1 MSAAAF
7 SACYADWKL
16 IKTRACVQIVL
27 EIPIERANEA
37 YTVLGGMPVAGAEV
51 WCGVARLDPHK
62 VGVATPSEGG
72 KDRASSPHDPPPSH
86 RLTTRAVMLSKDP
99 QFHKFLEGHLRLGNV
114 TEEEAATYIRDK
126 CRVASRSEIKPGTEA
141 ATRLDFIESA
151 YICWKEKD
159 RYVAA

>member
-1 MSAAAF
+1 M
-7 SACYADWKL
+7 
-16 IKTRACVQIVL
+16 
-27 EIPIERANEA
+27 
-37 YTVLGGMPVAGAEV
+37 
-51 WCGVARLDPHK
+51 
-62 VGVATPSEGG
+62 ATPSEGG

-151 YICWKEKD
+151 YVCWKEKD